1 MANCQYDHQFDDLTF
16 TCKPCA
22 HAGLSFGIQA
32 NECLLCSQMLEKA
45 RSNVLKRQVYMQVCY
60 DGQDKSLAVYILTV
74 CVLIIVG
81 CVCCWESEKAFTG
94 LVELPVNWKSKG
106 SRNYDARPNHSHKTQ
121 I

>member
-1 MANCQYDHQFDDLTF
+1 
-16 TCKPCA
+16 
-22 HAGLSFGIQA
+22 
-32 NECLLCSQMLEKA
+32 
-45 RSNVLKRQVYMQVCY
+45 MQVCY
-60 DGQDKSLAVYILTV
+60 DGQDKSLAVYILTA

-94 LVELPVNWKSKG
+94 LVELPVNWKSQG